1 MPHPHVGA
9 MKLSVLDQSMITTG
23 RSPDS
28 AIRET
33 VELARLCDQLGYHRF
48 WVSEHHASDSV
59 AGSAPEVLL
68 GALAVSTQRIRLGSA
83 GIMLPHY
90 SSLKVAEQF
99 RVLEALAPGRID
111 LGLGRAPGSDG
122 RTAFALNPNAA
133 EAAGLFP
140 SQLRDVIA
148 WTSNQPLIEGHPFRG
163 IVAQPTGAHAPEIWV
178 LGSSAYG
185 AQVAAH
191 FGLPYCF
198 AYFFSEGQGAQ
209 EALDLYRDTFRPSA
223 RHPSPVS
230 AAAVFA
236 LAAETQAEAERLFS
250 SREVWRAERERGR
263 YVALPSAD
271 EAAAYAFSD
280 AEIGRNAALRSRSP
294 CGTPDL
300 VADRLLALG
309 DALGLDEIA
318 IVTAAHDASA
328 RRRSYSLIAE
338 TMLKPNLKRLAA

>member
-1 MPHPHVGA
+1 
-9 MKLSVLDQSMITTG
+9 MKLSVLDQSMIATG
-23 RSPDS
+23 RSPDAS
-28 AIRET
+28 IRET
-33 VELARLCDQLGYHRF
+33 VELAKLCDALGYHRF

-59 AGSAPEVLL
+59 GGSAPEVLL
-68 GALAVSTQRIRLGSA
+68 GALAVSTRRIRLGSA

-133 EAAGLFP
+133 EAASLFP
-140 SQLRDVIA
+140 SQVRDVMA

-163 IVAQPTGAHAPEIWV
+163 IVAQPAGPHAPEIWI

-198 AYFFSEGQGAQ
+198 AYFFSDGQGAQ
-209 EALDLYRDTFRPSA
+209 EALELYRDTYRPSG
-223 RHPSPVS
+223 RHPSPVC

-236 LAAETQAEAERLFS
+236 LAADTQAEAERLFS

-263 YVALPSAD
+263 YVALPSPD
-271 EAAAYAFSD
+271 EASAYDFTA
-280 AEIGRNAALRSRSP
+280 AEIARNAALRARSP
-294 CGTPDL
+294 CGTAKH
-300 VADRLLALG
+300 VATRLRALG
-309 DALGLDEIA
+309 AALGLDEMA
-318 IVTAAHDASA
+318 IVTAAHDPRA
-328 RRRSYSLIAE
+328 RSRSFALIAGE
-338 TMLKPNLKRLAA
+338 MRGQGLDMLAA

>member
-1 MPHPHVGA
+1 

-23 RSPDS
+23 RSPDAS
-28 AIRET
+28 IRET
-33 VELARLCDQLGYHRF
+33 VELAKLCDQLGYHRF

-68 GALAVSTQRIRLGSA
+68 GALAVSTQRIRLGSG

-133 EAAGLFP
+133 EAANLFP

-148 WTSNQPLIEGHPFRG
+148 WTSNKPLAEGHPFG
-163 IVAQPTGAHAPEIWV
+163 SITAQPTGPFAPEIWV
-178 LGSSAYG
+178 LGSSTYG

-198 AYFFSEGQGAQ
+198 AYFFSEGQGAAQ
-209 EALDLYRDTFRPSA
+209 ALDLYRDTYRPSE
-223 RHPSPVS
+223 RHPEPVS

-236 LAAETQAEAERLFS
+236 LAAGTQQEAEHLFS

-263 YVALPSAD
+263 HVALPSPE
-271 EAAAYAFSD
+271 EAASYAFTP
-280 AEIGRNAALRSRSP
+280 AETARNMALRERSP
-294 CGTPDL
+294 CGTPDR
-300 VADRLLALG
+300 VAARLESLG
-309 DALGLDEIA
+309 RTLGLDELA
-318 IVTAAHDASA
+318 IVTAAHDPQA
-328 RRRSYSLIAE
+328 RRRSFTLIADE
-338 TMLKPNLKRLAA
+338 MLTRRKRAA